1 VKDSDLEVM
10 LRKGGGTFKNK
21 FAQQSIQMPWL
32 CRTSSDCAL
41 LGVQFQLPDK
51 HSQSF
56 LMGLP
61 KEIHKAQILYNIIID
76 DNHIRL

>member
-1 VKDSDLEVM
+1 MKDSDLEVM
-10 LRKGGGTFKNK
+10 SGKGGGTFKNK
-21 FAQQSIQMPWL
+21 FAQQD

-76 DNHIRL
+76 DNHVRL